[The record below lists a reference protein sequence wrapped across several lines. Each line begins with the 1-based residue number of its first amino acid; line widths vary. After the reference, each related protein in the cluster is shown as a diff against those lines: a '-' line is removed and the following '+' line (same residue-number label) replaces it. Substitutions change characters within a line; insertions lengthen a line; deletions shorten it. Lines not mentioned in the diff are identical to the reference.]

1 MKTVALILLSC
12 LATPALAE
20 TPPVQAFGAAHPDCL
35 DWTDGCTICT
45 QKRCSTPGIAC
56 TPHEPVCEAQV
67 DKPEPPKSEP
77 SKPEPPKSE
86 APVAPPA
93 EKP

>member
-1 MKTVALILLSC
+1 MRLVALILLCC
-12 LATPALAE
+12 LSTPAWAE
-20 TPPVQAFGAAHPDCL
+20 TPAVQAFGAAHPECV

-56 TPHEPVCEAQV
+56 TPHEPVCEAQAEKV
-67 DKPEPPKSEP
+67 EP
-77 SKPEPPKSE
+77 SKPESPKPE